1 MTMKGLFARNGMLG
15 TGGLGALAMALV
27 LAALPTG
34 AIAKEHGHG
43 RSGGSSAEGTMQRG
57 GGWNGGGRSQWDG
70 GGGGGRRQWDGGGS
84 GGRGH
89 WNGGSGGDGGGEVL
103 TEADVKLEKPKLYK
117 VLLHN
122 DDFTTMDFV
131 VFVLQYVFMR
141 DEAESIS
148 IMLKVHNDGIGLAG
162 IYPYEIAN
170 MKAEKA
176 INLAKAREYPFL
188 CTVEEE

>member
-1 MTMKGLFARNGMLG
+1 MPDF
-15 TGGLGALAMALV
+15 
-27 LAALPTG
+27 PD
-34 AIAKEHGHG
+34 I
-43 RSGGSSAEGTMQRG
+43 
-57 GGWNGGGRSQWDG
+57 DG
-70 GGGGGRRQWDGGGS
+70 GA
-84 GGRGH
+84 
-89 WNGGSGGDGGGEVL
+89 EVM